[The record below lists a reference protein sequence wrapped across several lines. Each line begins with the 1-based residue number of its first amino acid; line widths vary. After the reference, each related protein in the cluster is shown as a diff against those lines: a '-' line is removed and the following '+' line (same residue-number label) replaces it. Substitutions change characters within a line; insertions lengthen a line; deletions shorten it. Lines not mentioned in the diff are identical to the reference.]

1 MECSRANR
9 TWIECTLSVWCC
21 LLLCD
26 GFPWVHLQ
34 VTGNTDGYMRST
46 LERFTNTLTQIASHM
61 LADKKNYTSNTSTQP
76 HTYALRKDSA
86 RRRAFFFFFPQTS
99 PYAAATKD
107 THVNCTRVNETKA
120 LEVSG
125 SVLCYRV
132 ETDNLS
138 SSTRPLNNPVYKR
151 MYVCLSYIKYTVIY
165 IYFLYLYI
173 I

>member
-1 MECSRANR
+1 MECSRANG

-46 LERFTNTLTQIASHM
+46 LERFTNTLTQIASHT
-61 LADKKNYTSNTSTQP
+61 LADKRCTHKTQARSRTHTLCGNT
-76 HTYALRKDSA
+76 ALGDVLL
-86 RRRAFFFFFPQTS
+86 FFPPLWLLLTQRLQ
-99 PYAAATKD
+99 K
-107 THVNCTRVNETKA
+107 TRTWTVRGSTRQKA

-151 MYVCLSYIKYTVIY
+151 MYVRHSFKYTVIY
-165 IYFLYLYI
+165 IYFFCI
-173 I
+173 FI